1 MDDMD
6 MSAAVQ
12 ATTAAKRALLSM
24 LEQTGIR
31 NCQLSFSLALGSF
44 SALSGCLVAGA
55 ATNPFA
61 LQPASQQRG

>member
-24 LEQTGIR
+24 L
-31 NCQLSFSLALGSF
+31 A
-44 SALSGCLVAGA
+44 AAGA
-55 ATNPFA
+55 N
-61 LQPASQQRG
+61 RH

>member
-24 LEQTGIR
+24 LEHNRGTTDWTD
-31 NCQLSFSLALGSF
+31 NKLPAPPAAAPDSFSV
-44 SALSGCLVAGA
+44 LSVLPGC
-55 ATNPFA
+55 
-61 LQPASQQRG
+61 